1 MWLNIYG
8 NRSYNDISQYPVF
21 PWVLSNYEDPLK
33 TVKENTKKK
42 KQKKNIN
49 ASLNDSD
56 SDEEDDNENDTDK
69 LDYNY
74 RDLNLPMGM
83 LELNEEGE
91 KRTLLFM
98 ETYET
103 LKNDPD
109 NEIKPYIYG
118 SNYSNPMY
126 VCNFMTRLFPFTHIS
141 IELQGNK
148 FDNPDRLFL
157 SVKNS
162 FYNSTTQK
170 TDVRELIPEFFY
182 LPEMFLNIN
191 ELNLGSLENGT
202 IVDDVLTPCDNNPYD
217 FIITMKNVLESD
229 KLSNTLQNWV
239 DLIFG
244 YKARGKEAEA
254 AHNLFTEASYQEN
267 INIEKVENKESMLRQ
282 VEFGL
287 IPTQILNKECGK
299 RLKKEDIMK
308 GKEITDSTCEL
319 GLNKC
324 KKHSESQSNKKDKK
338 DKKDKNKEVV
348 KNNENK
354 EDYSILCVGSFAPE
368 KLSIICNNDV
378 FIEKKIS
385 CPVFDKIYT
394 DEQINRINLE
404 KQYNKMSEFY
414 SNDSI
419 NNKAISFFQHGK
431 IIIMGGFYD
440 GKVLLTSV
448 EGKRSPIIITPF
460 KDESPILA
468 ITCDKEDD
476 FIFMGSAVGNVGV
489 FKNFEGNLKS
499 KYLLS
504 DQSSPISHIH
514 CSDELNLL
522 STASINGNICLYT
535 LPLCKLVRCL
545 KVPTDNCSYVFL
557 SDSPLPSIIVIT
569 DDESNSIIYSYSI
582 NGKFYNKKEEYF
594 KISNPILIKDLDSN
608 DYLVCIG
615 NDNIYIISLPDL
627 VVHVTIEK
635 VYGVHSIC
643 FSEDNKILYAL
654 NKKGTE
660 VTVIKE
666 EKPKFYRSASFM
678 WKKD

>member
-1 MWLNIYG
+1 
-8 NRSYNDISQYPVF
+8 
-21 PWVLSNYEDPLK
+21 
-33 TVKENTKKK
+33 
-42 KQKKNIN
+42 
-49 ASLNDSD
+49 
-56 SDEEDDNENDTDK
+56 
-69 LDYNY
+69 
-74 RDLNLPMGM
+74 
-83 LELNEEGE
+83 
-91 KRTLLFM
+91 
-98 ETYET
+98 
-103 LKNDPD
+103 
-109 NEIKPYIYG
+109 
-118 SNYSNPMY
+118 
-126 VCNFMTRLFPFTHIS
+126 
-141 IELQGNK
+141 
-148 FDNPDRLFL
+148 
-157 SVKNS
+157 
-162 FYNSTTQK
+162 
-170 TDVRELIPEFFY
+170 
-182 LPEMFLNIN
+182 
-191 ELNLGSLENGT
+191 
-202 IVDDVLTPCDNNPYD
+202 
-217 FIITMKNVLESD
+217 
-229 KLSNTLQNWV
+229 
-239 DLIFG
+239 
-244 YKARGKEAEA
+244 
-254 AHNLFTEASYQEN
+254 
-267 INIEKVENKESMLRQ
+267 
-282 VEFGL
+282 
-287 IPTQILNKECGK
+287 
-299 RLKKEDIMK
+299 
-308 GKEITDSTCEL
+308 
-319 GLNKC
+319 
-324 KKHSESQSNKKDKK
+324 
-338 DKKDKNKEVV
+338 
-348 KNNENK
+348 
-354 EDYSILCVGSFAPE
+354 
-368 KLSIICNNDV
+368 
-378 FIEKKIS
+378 
-385 CPVFDKIYT
+385 
-394 DEQINRINLE
+394 
-404 KQYNKMSEFY
+404 
-414 SNDSI
+414 
-419 NNKAISFFQHGK
+419 
-431 IIIMGGFYD
+431 MGGFYD